1 MGLFGDFDIRLDPWE
16 VEYGPEF
23 PINVADEPDGEDVDL
38 DVEIPASDWKPIL
51 PTATDIFATTFFVDG
66 VRRVEAKLLVRRK
79 EQLLHGAFGS
89 AAVGAVAVTPERAC
103 CQAPILERV
112 VALGSGA
119 RLPEPIAVAP
129 ALVYT
134 PETWPE
140 PEVDGPLRAIQKRMR
155 DVEEALVRRLAETP
169 AALVVADGP
178 LSYEHP
184 VKGNV
189 LGYIKRVFH
198 LYLPTKHLP
207 VVAALAVGARTPL
220 FILSKMKRGRFSWF
234 QRIGATYPGDSDL
247 SGIVRMEVSTQV
259 GIATARR
266 LADSAAQHLPRF
278 VPSRG
283 RDPRSPQ
290 NLLPIGALEA
300 HLRRCL
306 GDARLARRRIQSLIA
321 NEAPHV

>member
-1 MGLFGDFDIRLDPWE
+1 MGIFGDFDIRLDPWE

-23 PINVADEPDGEDVDL
+23 PLNVAEEPDGEDVDL
-38 DVEIPASDWKPIL
+38 EVEVPASEWKPIV
-51 PTATDIFATTFFVDG
+51 PSTAHTFATTFFVDG
-66 VRRVEAKLLVRRK
+66 VRRVEAKLLVRNAK
-79 EQLLHGAFGS
+79 ELLHGAFGS
-89 AAVGAVAVTPERAC
+89 AAVGAVAITQGRAC
-103 CQAPILERV
+103 FETSILERV
-112 VALGSGA
+112 AALGSGA
-119 RLPEPIAVAP
+119 RLSAPIAVAP

-134 PETWPE
+134 PETWPA

-155 DVEEALVRRLAETP
+155 EVEEALVRQLANN
-169 AALVVADGP
+169 ADALVVADGP

-198 LYLPTKHLP
+198 LYLPTKYLP
-207 VVAALAVGARTPL
+207 VVASLAVGARTPL

-234 QRIGATYPGDSDL
+234 QRIGTAYPGDSDL

-259 GIATARR
+259 GLEAARR
-266 LADSAAQHLPRF
+266 LADSAAQVLPRF